1 MNRVFTAFSIW
12 FSLSKT
18 TFRWFPSPSGSIADC
33 SNASPPCST
42 CWKTAWPRNR
52 RAQRAK
58 RCICFDAKTA
68 WSKTAIVIHILIVLN
83 CFALNCIELN
93 CIAFIALYSLLCIA
107 LNCFVMHSLLW
118 IALHSLLWIA
128 FIALLLLVF
137 CFFDSRSLWWR
148 IALAAP
154 SSSPWSR
161 TSSCSTTAATWRS
174 RSAVDA
180 FSSRLASLHRWHL
193 ERAAASYSTSTLLR
207 TLSSCRLTRRSAW
220 WLRTTFRERG
230 CWRDSK
236 RQGWREG
243 IAGISDWIEMRT
255 TLLALCC
262 LLRNLLLL

>member
-12 FSLSKT
+12 FYWSKT
-18 TFRWFPSPSGSIADC
+18 TFRWFPSPSGLIADC

-83 CFALNCIELN
+83 CFALNCIAFIALN
-93 CIAFIALYSLLCIA
+93 CIAFIAL
-107 LNCFVMHSLLW
+107 NC
-118 IALHSLLWIA
+118 IA

-207 TLSSCRLTRRSAW
+207 TLSSCRQTRRSAW

-243 IAGISDWIEMRT
+243 IVGTSDWIEMRT